1 MANKST
7 SSLSHAFSS
16 VPAALAAL
24 QCPQTAVSVVIVI
37 VVAVVD
43 SAFVVVLGKRVGL
56 IRAPPTWM
64 KTGVLTSIAFNSAT
78 CQMSTSVL
86 SAFLWGI

>member
-24 QCPQTAVSVVIVI
+24 QCPQTAVSVVVV

-78 CQMSTSVL
+78 RQMSTSVL